1 MNLRTAKFRT
11 WIANLLSKAEMS
23 RGSEWLFA
31 ADGTSREVE
40 AIAEERRRNH
50 RAILLRPVQPITGA
64 FSQLGAPY
72 LLQHY
77 NSPGGHFRPIKP
89 ASWDS
94 TFSLCPLLMPQT
106 SHSVIS
112 TLVTNALLSL
122 ISLVDSTIG
131 GDNEGIGKKHPVAF
145 PASSS
150 VPLRPR

>member
-1 MNLRTAKFRT
+1 
-11 WIANLLSKAEMS
+11 MS

-106 SHSVIS
+106 SHSSVIS